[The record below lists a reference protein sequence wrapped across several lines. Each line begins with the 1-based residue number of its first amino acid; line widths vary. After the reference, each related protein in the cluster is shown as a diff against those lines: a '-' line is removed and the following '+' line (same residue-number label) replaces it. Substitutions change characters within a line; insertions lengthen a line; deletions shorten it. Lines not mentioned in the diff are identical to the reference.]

1 MLSLLAR
8 RRSTRSFTSELVKK
22 ELVQK
27 LLHAALYSASS
38 RGIRPWE
45 IIVVDD
51 DQLLESLSL
60 AKAHGSAFLAGAP
73 LAFIILGI
81 PSESDV
87 WIEDTSIVS
96 SNILI
101 EAEALDLGACWI
113 QIRNRYATDKKP
125 SEEVIR
131 ELLAIPQDRVVESM
145 IAVGHPAKRRGGYT
159 AEDLHSEK
167 VFYQTYHT

>member
-8 RRSTRSFTSELVKK
+8 RRSIRSYTSERVKR

-27 LLHAALYSASS
+27 LTHAALYSASS

-45 IIVVDD
+45 IIVVED
-51 DQLLESLSL
+51 DQLLEALSGT
-60 AKAHGSAFLAGAP
+60 KTHGSAFLAGAP
-73 LAFIILGI
+73 LAFVILGI
-81 PSESDV
+81 PAESDV

-113 QIRNRYATDKKP
+113 QIRNRFATDKRP
-125 SEEVIR
+125 SEVVVR
-131 ELLAIPQDRVVESM
+131 EILGIPEDRTVESI
-145 IAVGHPAKRRGGYT
+145 IAVGHPAIRPEGIK
-159 AEDLHSEK
+159 AEDLHEEK
-167 VFYQTYHT
+167 VFFKRYQR